1 MLWNADLGCFGVSL
15 GNAIDWIFNFLVH
28 GRNYIYFKSRA
39 KRDEG
44 HPELGRAGL
53 DPAPVAERL

>member
-1 MLWNADLGCFGVSL
+1 MQIWVVLGFRSGMPST
-15 GNAIDWIFNFLVH
+15 GFFNFLVH
-28 GRNYIYFKSRA
+28 GQNYIYFKSRA